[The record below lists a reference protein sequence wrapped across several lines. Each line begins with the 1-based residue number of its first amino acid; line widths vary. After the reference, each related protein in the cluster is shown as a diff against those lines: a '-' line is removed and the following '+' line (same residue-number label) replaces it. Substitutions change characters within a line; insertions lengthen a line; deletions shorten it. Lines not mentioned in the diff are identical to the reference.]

1 MRVFSSIAVW
11 VLILISGGF
20 FPLRAFADD
29 RDDLHEPGR
38 EIKRVN
44 LDLSDGRC
52 QANSPSVLKLIGAAA
67 LIAPAEYFLNVAL
80 HEGSHA
86 LAVKTFGGK
95 VQDFKITPSKDGEG
109 YVMFGKTEYTG
120 EFSKAQLA
128 IIDIAPK
135 ISDILIVGSYAALQ
149 ESENVPQNKYAQ
161 VAAAMVATGAWVD
174 FSQDIL
180 FVGSQNDLTKFMSRL
195 GARDGGERFS
205 YKLGYG
211 ALALAGGLEIGKGWH
226 RVFQKDHSR
235 NLQGKGQ
242 GNGQGNGRMKPG
254 LAVTRMSTELGQGY
268 VGIGIGGS
276 F

>member
-1 MRVFSSIAVW
+1 MRFFSSAAVW
-11 VLILISGGF
+11 VLILISGAF
-20 FPLRAFADD
+20 FPLNAFAID
-29 RDDLHEPGR
+29 RDDLDERGR

-52 QANSPSVLKLIGAAA
+52 QVNSPSALKLIGAAA
-67 LIAPAEYFLNVAL
+67 LIAPAEYFLTAAL
-80 HEGSHA
+80 HEGSHV

-95 VQDFKITPSKDGEG
+95 VQNFEITPSKDGEG
-109 YVMFGKTEYTG
+109 YVIFSKTEYTG
-120 EFSKAQLA
+120 DFSKAQLA
-128 IIDIAPK
+128 ITDIAPK

-149 ESENVPQNKYAQ
+149 ESESIPQNKYAQ

-174 FSQDIL
+174 FSKDII

-195 GARDGGERFS
+195 GAQDGSERFS

-226 RVFQKDHSR
+226 RVFQKNNSG
-235 NLQGKGQ
+235 NPQGKGQ
-242 GNGQGNGRMKPG
+242 GKGRMKSG